1 MNHIHLIRTSTAP
14 NWIAANFS
22 PFRLIEGVT
31 STLVKMIPAG
41 WDLRADG
48 GSCGAGDGGAGVF
61 QPVLNALLP
70 LARNAWAFGVGIL
83 IVVAGLGGLYFI
95 LQGTAGAA
103 TGGSGLTG
111 RAIIGMVG
119 IIVMVLMAFLL
130 LPQLS
135 CMLQKS
141 APVAPF

>member
-1 MNHIHLIRTSTAP
+1 MNQIYELRASPTLDQ
-14 NWIAANFS
+14 IAAKFS
-22 PFRLIEGVT
+22 LARLSGRMISRFIE
-31 STLVKMIPAG
+31 MIPAG
-41 WDLRADG
+41 WTVRADG

>member
-1 MNHIHLIRTSTAP
+1 MSRLFMNVSLMSYEFLTR
-14 NWIAANFS
+14 WI
-22 PFRLIEGVT
+22 
-31 STLVKMIPAG
+31 TLPPVINGARI
-41 WDLRADG
+41 WLRSGDPGGGAD
-48 GSCGAGDGGAGVF
+48 SCGSGAGSAGVF

-141 APVAPF
+141 APSAPF